1 MKIIKRNGSEAVFDI
16 SKIIAAVT
24 KANNVVASNQRLTKE
39 QITAIADDVAQE
51 CQSRNHAM
59 NVEEIQDLVEDAI
72 MQTKAYEVA
81 RKYITYRY
89 VQSLRRTHNTTDDR
103 ILSLIECNNEEVK
116 QENANKNPTVNSVQ
130 RDYMAGEVSKDLT
143 MRMLLPAEIVKAH
156 EDGIIHFHD
165 ADYYA
170 QHMHNCDLVTL
181 DDMLQNG
188 TVISGTLIE
197 KPHSFSTACN
207 IATQIIAQVASN
219 QYGGQS
225 ISLTHLAPFVDI
237 SRKKIRRDTEAEMK
251 ELGIDPGEEKLSQIV
266 EARLREE
273 IKRGVQTIQYQVV
286 TLMTTNGQAP
296 FITVFMYLNE
306 AGENQRL
313 KSDLAIIVEEML
325 RQRYQGVKNE
335 KGVWITPAFPK
346 LIYVLEDDNIREGT
360 PYFYLTKLAA
370 KCTAKRMVP
379 DYISEKK
386 MKEYKLSKGETEGNG
401 DVFTCMGCRSFL
413 TPDRSGTGWNN
424 VANAKNYV
432 PGKPKYYG
440 RFNQGVVTINLP
452 DVALSSGGE
461 PDKFWKIFDERL
473 ELCHRALQY
482 RHNRLKGTLSDAAP
496 ILWQYGALAR
506 LKKGEPIDKLL
517 YGGYSTISLGYAGLY
532 ECCKYMTGKSH
543 TDPAA
548 KPFALSV
555 MQHMNDKCNE
565 WKNAENIDYSLYG
578 TPLESTTYKFA
589 KCLQKRFGIVPG
601 ITDRNYITNSYHVHV
616 TEQIDAFTKLKFESE
631 FQRLSPGGAI
641 SYVEVPN
648 MQDNL
653 EAVIKVMQ
661 FIYDNIMYA
670 ELNTKSDYCQVCGYD
685 GEIKIVEDDG
695 KLVWEC
701 PHCHNRDQ
709 SKLNVARR
717 TCGYIGTQ
725 FWNQGRTAEIKDRV
739 LHL

>member
-16 SKIIAAVT
+16 TKIIAAVT
-24 KANNVVASNQRLTKE
+24 KANNVVPANQRLTKE
-39 QITAIADDVAQE
+39 QILSIADDVSRQ
-51 CQSRNHAM
+51 CQSRGHAM

-72 MQTKAYEVA
+72 MGTGACEVA

-89 VQSLRRTHNTTDDR
+89 VQSLKRTHNTTDDR

-143 MRMLLPAEIVKAH
+143 MRMLLPADIVKAH
-156 EDGIIHFHD
+156 EEGIIHFHD

-170 QHMHNCDLVTL
+170 QHMHNCDLVNL
-181 DDMLQNG
+181 EDMLQNG

-237 SRKKIRRDTEAEMK
+237 SRKKIRRDTEAEMR
-251 ELGIDPGEEKLSQIV
+251 ELGIDPGEEKLSKIV
-266 EARLREE
+266 EDRLREE

-306 AGENQRL
+306 AGDDQRL
-313 KSDLAIIVEEML
+313 KADLAIIIEEML

-335 KGVWITPAFPK
+335 EGVWITPAVPK
-346 LIYVLEDDNIREGT
+346 LIYVLEEDNIREGT

-386 MKEYKLSKGETEGNG
+386 MLEYKVDKNGEGHCY
-401 DVFTCMGCRSFL
+401 TCMGCRSFL
-413 TPDRSGTGWNN
+413 TP
-424 VANAKNYV
+424 YV
-432 PGKPKYYG
+432 DENGKPKYYG

-452 DVALSSGGE
+452 DVALSSGGDME
-461 PDKFWKIFDERL
+461 KFWKIFDERL
-473 ELCHRALQY
+473 ELCHRALQC

-548 KPFALSV
+548 KPFALEV
-555 MQHMNDKCNE
+555 MQHMNDKCQE
-565 WKNAENIDYSLYG
+565 WKRAENIDYSLYG

-616 TEQIDAFTKLKFESE
+616 TEQIDAFTKLQFESE

-653 EAVIKVMQ
+653 EAVIQVMQ